1 PGALDVPEKGQR
13 MEGSGRTGG
22 SALGPGRGG
31 DARGIRPREIRRAEE
46 GSSMLAARWHG
57 QRDVRVEDIP
67 EVGSPPEGWVKVKVA
82 WCGLCGTD
90 LEEYLHGPIL
100 IPTEPHP
107 LSGRK
112 APLTMGHEISGQV
125 VE

>member
-1 PGALDVPEKGQR
+1 LSGLPGRLAGDGGPGCLSAKPTGPGRRCRHGLFPRSGGGEPDGPGALDVPEKGQR

-67 EVGSPPEGWVKVKVA
+67 EVGSPPEGWVKVKV
-82 WCGLCGTD
+82 
-90 LEEYLHGPIL
+90 
-100 IPTEPHP
+100 
-107 LSGRK
+107 
-112 APLTMGHEISGQV
+112 
-125 VE
+125 